1 MSKKFTTD
9 YQPQGRG
16 RPKGL
21 KNKKT
26 IVKEQLQELYENDD
40 ITINPI
46 AIKQELLQQLL
57 SKKSN
62 SLAEMELI
70 NKIVSDLLP
79 YTLDNTT
86 KKEVKIIKEDKKDY
100 IMSTHELIAQFQPK
114 TIEHTNI
121 NEVEDND

>member
-1 MSKKFTTD
+1 MAKQFTSD

-26 IVKEQLQELYENDD
+26 IIKEQLQELYKNDD
-40 ITINPI
+40 ITINPL

-57 SKKSN
+57 SKKTN
-62 SLAEMELI
+62 TLAEMELI

-79 YTLDNTT
+79 YTLESTT
-86 KKEVKIIKEDKKDY
+86 KKEVKIIKEEKQDY
-100 IMSTHELIAQFQPK
+100 IMSTHELIEQFQPK
-114 TIEHTNI
+114 VIDYE
-121 NEVEDND
+121 EVEDND